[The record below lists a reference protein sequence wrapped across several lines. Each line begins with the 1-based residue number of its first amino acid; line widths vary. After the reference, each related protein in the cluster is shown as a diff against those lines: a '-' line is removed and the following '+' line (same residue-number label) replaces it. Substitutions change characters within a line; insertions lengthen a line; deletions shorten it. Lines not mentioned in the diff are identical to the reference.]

1 MPAEPVAPRNRG
13 GRPVDPELA
22 ERRRAQLVHAGV
34 QMFVAKGY
42 HETSITDI
50 ATAANLSR
58 GTFYLHFQSKRELL
72 DAVFDYMAANA
83 AARLTRLTATQP
95 LESMSQVSDLVA
107 DMIDSSFGVHEEFP
121 DGIRALLRDGL
132 LDEQIAQRIFG
143 MGDVFEA
150 FVAMRVSEAITTGL
164 VRSDLDPEFMAQ
176 VIGSMAGGTVLRI
189 LRGRLTR
196 QSRDDYLKSLI
207 DFFSLLTR
215 TTS

>member
-1 MPAEPVAPRNRG
+1 
-13 GRPVDPELA
+13 
-22 ERRRAQLVHAGV
+22 
-34 QMFVAKGY
+34 MFVAKGY